1 MTAQNQVSSP
11 INQDNVSESAR
22 TTPIARTADV
32 VVCGGGPAGIAAAFA
47 AAAAGAR
54 TVLLESGGCLGGV
67 WTAGLLG
74 YILDAKPDSPVT
86 RRLVDEL
93 DRLGG
98 EKRLS
103 ELSSKVGYAWAKNS
117 FIYDAEA
124 MKWVLERECLRL
136 GVTVQ
141 LHTRVCAVVR
151 DGGRIQAVV
160 TESKSGRQAW
170 TAGVVIDAT
179 GDGDVAAQAGCAFD
193 LGRPGSGEVQPL
205 TLMCMVTTPFP
216 ERLKPLAFGGGVSLL
231 KALKEAG
238 VKTSYGAAVMFR
250 VRDDLYAFMMN
261 HRYGSGLDAAE
272 LTRATFEARTE
283 IHETVRALRALG
295 GVWEGFQVV
304 ATAPQIG
311 VREGRRIR
319 GRAQVTVAD
328 LVAGTVQADGI
339 CRVTFPIDVHSTSK
353 DSGEAFDAD
362 NKIRSQPY
370 DIPLR
375 ALMAADVDNLLL
387 AGRCISGD
395 FLAHSSYRVTGNAV
409 ATGEAAGVLAALAV
423 KTGRE
428 PAQVAWAEFQAAERA
443 GAARLAG

>member
-1 MTAQNQVSSP
+1 MKTNQVS
-11 INQDNVSESAR
+11 EAAR
-22 TTPIARTADV
+22 ETPVAREADV
-32 VVCGGGPAGIAAAFA
+32 VVCGGGPAGVSAALM

-67 WTAGLLG
+67 WTSGLLG

-170 TAGVVIDAT
+170 TAGAVIDAT
-179 GDGDVAAQAGCAFD
+179 GDGDVAAQAGCGFD
-193 LGRPGSGEVQPL
+193 LGRPGNGETQPL
-205 TLMCMVTTPFP
+205 TLMCLVTTAFP
-216 ERLKPLAFGGGVSLL
+216 ERLRPYTFGSGSSLHRALA
-231 KALKEAG
+231 EAG
-238 VKTSYGAAVMFR
+238 VKLSYGAAVMFR

-272 LTRATFEARTE
+272 LTRATFEARNE
-283 IHETVRALRALG
+283 INEAIRTLRAQG
-295 GVWEGFQVV
+295 GIWEGLHVV

-311 VREGRRIR
+311 VREGRRVH
-319 GRAQVTVAD
+319 GRAQVTVDD
-328 LVAGTVQADGI
+328 LVKGAVQPDGI
-339 CRVTFPIDVHSTSK
+339 CRVTFPIDVHSTRK
-353 DSGEAFDAD
+353 DSGEAFDSD
-362 NKIRSQPY
+362 NKIKSQPY

-375 ALMAADVDNLLL
+375 ALLAADVDNLLL

-409 ATGEAAGVLAALAV
+409 ATGEAAGTLAALAV
-423 KTGRE
+423 RE
-428 PAQVAWAEFQAAERA
+428 KRDPAQVSWAEFQAGEIAAGERIA
-443 GAARLAG
+443 GVIR